1 MGIDQYLRRLPQ
13 RGGSRPLN
21 HSITYFHHVRL
32 PYTALL
38 GSPKKPKDLRIGFF
52 QNIARVT
59 AGTLAIGSLGVPAL
73 QVSSYIAA
81 RYSLRRTVA
90 DADGGRKPIM
100 SFRTQRV
107 PILTALAQSFVMK
120 ALHESA
126 IPLYLDQTT
135 DIRARNAI
143 ASIVKVV
150 MIQHGQAANLGLGDR
165 CGAQGLFEVNQLT
178 GMFVCTL
185 SFISQPKVLIFRRRT
200 CGVPPLPKEIPWRYQ
215 FVCCYF
221 P

>member
-1 MGIDQYLRRLPQ
+1 M
-13 RGGSRPLN
+13 
-21 HSITYFHHVRL
+21 
-32 PYTALL
+32 
-38 GSPKKPKDLRIGFF
+38 
-52 QNIARVT
+52 T

-178 GMFVCTL
+178 GMFVRVPY
-185 SFISQPKVLIFRRRT
+185 ISSI
-200 CGVPPLPKEIPWRYQ
+200 Y
-215 FVCCYF
+215 
-221 P
+221 